1 MDNLKKTIKI
11 KIKLSS
17 NQQNTQEREYYI
29 DDQQVIELEYYDL
42 HHLKDVELHDLQN
55 ALQQC
60 ISQEPADFK
69 LFTDWKIKC
78 GCIKELIAKKVGH
91 PFWLDLTN

>member
-1 MDNLKKTIKI
+1 MKKTIKI

-29 DDQQVIELEYYDL
+29 DDKQVSELEYYDL
-42 HHLKDVELHDLQN
+42 NHLKDVELHDLHN

-60 ISQEPADFK
+60 RSEEPADFR
-69 LFTDWKIKC
+69 LFKDWQIKC
-78 GCIKELIAKKVGH
+78 SLIE
-91 PFWLDLTN
+91 

>member
-1 MDNLKKTIKI
+1 MNREIKI

-17 NQQNTQEREYYI
+17 NQQNPQEREYYI
-29 DDQQVIELEYYDL
+29 DDQQVSELEYYDL
-42 HHLKDVELHDLQN
+42 HHLKDVELNDLQN

-60 ISQEPADFK
+60 KSEEPADFK

-78 GCIKELIAKKVGH
+78 DLIKELITKKTGH
-91 PFWLDLTN
+91 PFWLDFTN